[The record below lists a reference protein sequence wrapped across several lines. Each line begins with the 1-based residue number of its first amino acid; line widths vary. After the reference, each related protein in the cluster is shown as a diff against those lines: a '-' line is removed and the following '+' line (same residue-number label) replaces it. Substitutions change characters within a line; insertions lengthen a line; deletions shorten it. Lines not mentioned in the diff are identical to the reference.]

1 VAGEGAAGVDDR
13 RSMRLGFGAAAG
25 AGAVAVVVANDGV
38 EDGAA

>member
-13 RSMRLGFGAAAG
+13 RSMRLGFGAAA
-25 AGAVAVVVANDGV
+25 VAVVVANDGV